1 MTDHN
6 LIKLSKMRNKETA
19 VVYDID
25 RDDIS
30 VLKKI
35 LMMGLIPGVNIKL
48 IRRFPS
54 YLYEIYNS
62 RFVIDKE
69 LASKITVELDKK

>member
-1 MTDHN
+1 MHN
-6 LIKLSKMRNKETA
+6 NETA
-19 VVYDID
+19 VVYDIN
-25 RDDIS
+25 REDIS

-35 LMMGLIPGVNIKL
+35 LMMGLLPGVKIKL
-48 IRRFPS
+48 IRNFPS

-69 LASKITVELDKK
+69 LASKITVELDKKSKKRLKKIKS